1 MVVNVVERPPTNV
14 VTVDVIVVQSEVSV
28 VREDVIGIGVV
39 IVADDEGLT
48 GAIGRVDTDVEV
60 GVLGGMSV
68 CIININETIV
78 LS

>member
-39 IVADDEGLT
+39 IVGDDAGLT
-48 GAIGRVDTDVEV
+48 GDIGRVDTDVEV
-60 GVLGGMSV
+60 GVLGEMSV
-68 CIININETIV
+68 CIITINETIV